1 MKKLN
6 LTNRIFIGLISGII
20 LGIITYNFAEV
31 PFIKTYIIDFTFN
44 FIGNIFIR
52 SIRMLVIP
60 LIIFSL
66 ILGASGI
73 EDIRKLGRIGIK
85 TLVFYLGTTS
95 IAIVIS
101 LFVGNFINPGLGLH
115 LSTIENTAITISS
128 PKPFIDILLG
138 MIPINP
144 IESMAKGEMLPIIT
158 FSIIIGVAISLL
170 SDKIS
175 IIRKIV
181 SEVNTVNLKLVEM
194 VMFLAPFGVFG
205 LIAKTFATLG
215 YAAIIPIFKYL
226 LAVVIAL
233 LLHTLITYQGL
244 LVFIGKCNPL
254 VFFKK
259 FSPIMVLGFSTSSSA
274 ACLPSSL
281 KTMEEDF
288 GVSPTV
294 ASFTLPLG
302 NTINMD
308 GTAIMQGVATIFIAQ
323 VYGID
328 LTMGNYITIILTA
341 TLASIGTAGVP
352 GVGIIMLGM
361 VLTEIGLPL
370 EGIGLVMGIDRVVD
384 MFRTAINVTGD
395 AVCTIVIAKTENDI
409 TVPSENIISKQ

>member
-20 LGIITYNFAEV
+20 LGIIMHNFTEI
-31 PFIKTYIIDFTFN
+31 PFIKTYVIDFAFH
-44 FIGNIFIR
+44 FMGNIFIR

-60 LIIFSL
+60 LVIFSL

-73 EDIRKLGRIGIK
+73 EDVSKLGRIGIK
-85 TLVFYLGTTS
+85 TLIFYLGTTAV
-95 IAIVIS
+95 AIVIS
-101 LFVGNFINPGLGLH
+101 LFVGNLINPGLGVE
-115 LSTIENTAITISS
+115 LSSIENTKITISQS
-128 PKPFIDILLG
+128 KSFVQILLG
-138 MIPINP
+138 MIPVNP
-144 IESMAKGEMLPIIT
+144 IESMAKGEMLSIIT

-170 SDKIS
+170 NDKIPVVK
-175 IIRKIV
+175 KIV
-181 SEVNTVNLKLVEM
+181 SEINIINLKLVEM
-194 VMFLAPFGVFG
+194 VMLLAPFGVFG
-205 LIAKTFATLG
+205 LIAQTFATLG

-233 LLHTLITYQGL
+233 LLHALITYQGL
-244 LVFIGKCNPL
+244 LVFVAKYNPL
-254 VFFKK
+254 TFLKK
-259 FSPIMVLGFSTSSSA
+259 FSPVMILGFSTSSSA

-288 GVSPTV
+288 GVSTTV
-294 ASFTLPLG
+294 AAFTLPLG

-328 LTMGNYITIILTA
+328 LTMGNYVTIILTA

-352 GVGIIMLGM
+352 GVGVIMLGM

-395 AVCTIVIAKTENDI
+395 AICTLVIAKTENNI
-409 TVPSENIISKQ
+409 IEPLENITSK

>member
-20 LGIITYNFAEV
+20 LGIIMHNFAEV
-31 PFIKTYIIDFTFN
+31 PFIKTYIIDFTFH
-44 FIGNIFIR
+44 FMGNIFIR

-60 LIIFSL
+60 LVIFSL

-73 EDIRKLGRIGIK
+73 EDVSKLGRIGVK
-85 TLVFYLGTTS
+85 TLIFYLGTTS
-95 IAIVIS
+95 IAIIIS
-101 LFVGNFINPGLGLH
+101 LFVGNLINPGLGIH
-115 LSTIENTAITISS
+115 LSAIESTTITINHSKS
-128 PKPFIDILLG
+128 FVDILLG
-138 MIPINP
+138 MIPVNP
-144 IESMAKGEMLPIIT
+144 IESMAKGEMLSIIT

-170 SDKIS
+170 NDKIS
-175 IIRKIV
+175 IIRKII
-181 SEVNTVNLKLVEM
+181 SEINIINLKLVEM
-194 VMFLAPFGVFG
+194 VMFIAPIGVFG

-215 YAAIIPIFKYL
+215 YSAIIPIFKYL
-226 LAVVIAL
+226 LAVIIAL
-233 LLHTLITYQGL
+233 LLHALITYQGL
-244 LVFIGKCNPL
+244 LVFVAKYNPL

-259 FSPIMVLGFSTSSSA
+259 FSPIMILGFSTSSSA

-288 GVSPTV
+288 GVSTTV
-294 ASFTLPLG
+294 AAFTLPLG

-352 GVGIIMLGM
+352 GVGVIMLGM

-384 MFRTAINVTGD
+384 MFRTTINVTGD
-395 AVCTIVIAKTENDI
+395 AVCTLVIARTENDI
-409 TVPSENIISKQ
+409 IESSEIIISK

>member
-20 LGIITYNFAEV
+20 LGIIMHNFTEI
-31 PFIKTYIIDFTFN
+31 PFIKTYVIDFAFH
-44 FIGNIFIR
+44 FMGNIFIR

-60 LIIFSL
+60 LVIFSL

-73 EDIRKLGRIGIK
+73 EDVSKLGRIGIK
-85 TLVFYLGTTS
+85 TLIFYLGTTAV
-95 IAIVIS
+95 AIVIS
-101 LFVGNFINPGLGLH
+101 LFVGNFINPGLGVE
-115 LSTIENTAITISS
+115 LSSIENTKITISQS
-128 PKPFIDILLG
+128 KSFVQILLG
-138 MIPINP
+138 MIPVNP
-144 IESMAKGEMLPIIT
+144 IESMAKGEMLSIIT

-170 SDKIS
+170 NDKIPVVK
-175 IIRKIV
+175 KIV
-181 SEVNTVNLKLVEM
+181 SEINIINLKLVEM

-244 LVFIGKCNPL
+244 LVFVAKYNPL
-254 VFFKK
+254 TFLKK
-259 FSPIMVLGFSTSSSA
+259 FSPVMILGFSTSSSA

-288 GVSPTV
+288 GVSTTV
-294 ASFTLPLG
+294 AAFTLPLG

-328 LTMGNYITIILTA
+328 LTMGNYVTIILTA

-352 GVGIIMLGM
+352 GVGVIMLGM

-395 AVCTIVIAKTENDI
+395 AICTLVIAKTENNI
-409 TVPSENIISKQ
+409 IEPLENITSK

>member
-20 LGIITYNFAEV
+20 LGIILHNFAEI
-31 PFIKTYIIDFTFN
+31 PFIKTYVIDFVFH
-44 FIGNIFIR
+44 FMGNIFIR

-60 LIIFSL
+60 LVIFSL

-73 EDIRKLGRIGIK
+73 EDISKLGRIGIK
-85 TLVFYLGTTS
+85 TLIFYLGTTS
-95 IAIVIS
+95 IAIIIS
-101 LFVGNFINPGLGLH
+101 LFVGNFINPGLGVK
-115 LSTIENTAITISS
+115 LSAIENTPITISQS
-128 PKPFIDILLG
+128 KSFVQILLG
-138 MIPINP
+138 MIPVNP
-144 IESMAKGEMLPIIT
+144 IESMAKGEMLSIIT

-170 SDKIS
+170 NDKIPVVKK
-175 IIRKIV
+175 II
-181 SEVNTVNLKLVEM
+181 SELNIINLKLVEM
-194 VMFLAPFGVFG
+194 VMLLAPFGVFG
-205 LIAKTFATLG
+205 LIAQTFATLG

-233 LLHTLITYQGL
+233 LLHALITYQGL
-244 LVFIGKCNPL
+244 LVFVAKYNPL
-254 VFFKK
+254 TFLKK
-259 FSPIMVLGFSTSSSA
+259 FSPVMVLGFSTSSSA

-288 GVSPTV
+288 GVSNTV
-294 ASFTLPLG
+294 AAFTLPLG

-308 GTAIMQGVATIFIAQ
+308 GTAIMQGIATIFIAQ

-352 GVGIIMLGM
+352 GVGVIMLGM

-395 AVCTIVIAKTENDI
+395 AVCTLVIAKTENNI
-409 TVPSENIISKQ
+409 IKPLENITSK

>member
-20 LGIITYNFAEV
+20 LGIIMHNFAEI
-31 PFIKTYIIDFTFN
+31 PFIKTYVIDFAFH
-44 FIGNIFIR
+44 FMGNIFIR

-60 LIIFSL
+60 LVIFSL

-73 EDIRKLGRIGIK
+73 EDVSKLGRIGIK
-85 TLVFYLGTTS
+85 TLIFYLGTTAV
-95 IAIVIS
+95 AILIS
-101 LFVGNFINPGLGLH
+101 LFVGNLINPGLGVE
-115 LSTIENTAITISS
+115 LSSIENTKITISQS
-128 PKPFIDILLG
+128 KSFVQILLG
-138 MIPINP
+138 MIPVNP
-144 IESMAKGEMLPIIT
+144 IESMAKGEMLSIIT

-170 SDKIS
+170 NDKIPVVK
-175 IIRKIV
+175 KIV
-181 SEVNTVNLKLVEM
+181 SEINIINLKLVEM
-194 VMFLAPFGVFG
+194 VMLLAPFGVFG

-233 LLHTLITYQGL
+233 LLHALITYQGL
-244 LVFIGKCNPL
+244 LVFVAKYNPL
-254 VFFKK
+254 TFLKK
-259 FSPIMVLGFSTSSSA
+259 FSPVMILGFSTSSSA

-288 GVSPTV
+288 GVSTTV
-294 ASFTLPLG
+294 AAFTLPLG

-328 LTMGNYITIILTA
+328 LTMGNYVTIILTA

-352 GVGIIMLGM
+352 GVGVIMLGM

-395 AVCTIVIAKTENDI
+395 AICTLVIAKTENNI
-409 TVPSENIISKQ
+409 IEPLENITSK